1 MKESLGI
8 REDISDAREVD
19 AVFTIYVDDS
29 EEDTIDVSMDVI
41 KVDGKWYISYGSI
54 DVG

>member
-1 MKESLGI
+1 MEV
-8 REDISDAREVD
+8 EDEEMQ
-19 AVFTIYVDDS
+19 DDS